1 MQQKKVS
8 VPVPYSKCVFHRVG
22 GDGGSSQGQDIAL
35 ALPLPLISLAEVV
48 SASAYTRSP
57 KQPKSY
63 KIMKKSAPFCSG
75 ILVKFTESNRI
86 VVFDKHVCVS
96 GSSICTA
103 YLPYAAVIPSETH
116 RQRV

>member
-48 SASAYTRSP
+48 SDPITFSGRFSRFDAFFHASRGLDSCGEVHERGGVLCARV
-57 KQPKSY
+57 
-63 KIMKKSAPFCSG
+63 A
-75 ILVKFTESNRI
+75 
-86 VVFDKHVCVS
+86 VC
-96 GSSICTA
+96 
-103 YLPYAAVIPSETH
+103 PRE
-116 RQRV
+116 